1 MHPDT
6 QIVGVVGDAKQRG
19 VKEGVIAT
27 LYRPFA
33 QAPQGSALEFY
44 VRTAQAPAT
53 AENTI
58 RAALHGLDPK
68 LVADSMRTMDEQ
80 IDQNVS
86 NERMMAL
93 LAMSFALVALLTTAV
108 GLYGVLAYATA
119 QRTKEIGIRMA
130 LGAQR
135 SAVVRLVLMDMA
147 KVAAIGIV
155 VALPVAVLLAR
166 WLRSELF
173 EVQPFDPPTM
183 IGCVVVTV
191 AMVLLAAALPA
202 RRAAS
207 GRTDE
212 GVAGGVIGDRDGNG
226 ERFGERF
233 KDGAG
238 TMIELKKLERSYKT
252 GHMETWV
259 LRRINLTIREGEFV
273 TVMGPS
279 GAGKSSL
286 LNVLAM
292 LDDQWKGE
300 FYFSDEA
307 VHVMNRKQRAELARR
322 RIGMVF
328 QSYHLLDDLTVAE
341 NIDLPLS
348 YKDIPKLERQAL
360 VADTLDR
367 FNIVGKKDLFPNQLS
382 GGQQQLVGIARAVI
396 HKPALLLADEPTG
409 NLHSDQAKEIMELF
423 RTLNEQGTT
432 VVQVTHSEVNA
443 GYGTR
448 TIELRDGWL
457 YRDTAGLEVA
467 AEVQA

>member
-1 MHPDT
+1 LC
-6 QIVGVVGDAKQRG
+6 GGDGGDGAAGRG
-19 VKEGVIAT
+19 IACSP
-27 LYRPFA
+27 RGF
-33 QAPQGSALEFY
+33 
-44 VRTAQAPAT
+44 R
-53 AENTI
+53 
-58 RAALHGLDPK
+58 
-68 LVADSMRTMDEQ
+68 
-80 IDQNVS
+80 
-86 NERMMAL
+86 
-93 LAMSFALVALLTTAV
+93 
-108 GLYGVLAYATA
+108 
-119 QRTKEIGIRMA
+119 
-130 LGAQR
+130 
-135 SAVVRLVLMDMA
+135 
-147 KVAAIGIV
+147 
-155 VALPVAVLLAR
+155 
-166 WLRSELF
+166 
-173 EVQPFDPPTM
+173 
-183 IGCVVVTV
+183 
-191 AMVLLAAALPA
+191 
-202 RRAAS
+202 
-207 GRTDE
+207 RTDE
-212 GVAGGVIGDRDGNG
+212 GFADGVIGDRDGN
-226 ERFGERF
+226 GERF

-307 VHVMNRKQRAELARR
+307 VHAMNRKQRAELARR

-348 YKDIPKLERQAL
+348 YKDIPKSERQAL

-396 HKPALLLADEPTG
+396 HRPALLLADEPTG

-423 RTLNEQGTT
+423 RTLNDQGTT

-443 GYGTR
+443 EYGTR

-457 YRDTAGLEVA
+457 YRDTAGLEA
-467 AEVQA
+467 AAGVQA